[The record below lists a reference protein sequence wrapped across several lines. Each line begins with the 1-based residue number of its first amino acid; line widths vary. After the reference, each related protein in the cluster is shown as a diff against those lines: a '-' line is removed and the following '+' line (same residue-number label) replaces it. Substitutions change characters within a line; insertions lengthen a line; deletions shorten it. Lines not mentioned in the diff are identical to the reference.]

1 VLATSSG
8 PPLGSPCIPSK
19 QLPGAV
25 VDPTTGSASR
35 NYVTVAPSIAGN
47 PETGLIATA
56 TIQSPLPIG
65 SPTGPTTVAVPA
77 QPVKTAAQQ
86 NADYSTTAQGIADQ
100 LNAYQQQEIA
110 AASSTAFDNPS
121 AAIATLLNTPQ
132 YTATNF
138 YEPVGPPLAGAV
150 AVSEDATTWT
160 MRETV
165 YVQVGRVVHDKLRIG
180 PVGLPLYGPE
190 YCSELLVVAVDPP
203 RLDAQVGTSVPSFTA
218 QVNQIADALWHS
230 FRRGG
235 IVSEPANGSPTFVG
249 VPTCVGL
256 DTGLPT
262 GSRTPNPFTL
272 TLPLSLRGVAGQLPV
287 AVFGRVAV
295 AIVADGV
302 HWDFHDASGDT
313 TVHGQDS
320 TDPTAPN
327 GMPTYDAAAGTWPDV
342 DAKCAV
348 YHQYRGLAPAPGV
361 VVTASEHF
369 HIEVS
374 GVYSTGAASPVS
386 FAYTYEPPDS
396 PVLWSTGPY
405 PVYQIEA
412 VPYAPAP
419 T

>member
-1 VLATSSG
+1 MT
-8 PPLGSPCIPSK
+8 
-19 QLPGAV
+19 
-25 VDPTTGSASR
+25 
-35 NYVTVAPSIAGN
+35 GN
-47 PETGLIATA
+47 PETGLTATA

-65 SPTGPTTVAVPA
+65 SSSGPTSVTVPA
-77 QPVKTAAQQ
+77 EPVKTAAQQ
-86 NADYSTTAQGIADQ
+86 NADYAAAAQGIADQ

-110 AASSTAFDNPS
+110 AASDSAFQNPS
-121 AAIATLLNTPQ
+121 AAIAALLKTPQ
-132 YTATNF
+132 YTASNF
-138 YEPVGPPLAGAV
+138 YEPVGPPVAGAQ
-150 AVSEDATTWT
+150 ATSEDATTWT

-165 YVQVGRVVHDKLRIG
+165 YVQVGRVVHDKVRLG
-180 PVGLPLYGPE
+180 PLGLPVYGPE
-190 YCSELLVVAVDPP
+190 YCSELSVVATDP
-203 RLDAQVGTSVPSFTA
+203 LHLETQVGTTVPSFTA

-235 IVSEPANGSPTFVG
+235 IVSEPANGSPTYVG

-272 TLPLSLRGVAGQLPV
+272 TLPLSLSGVAGQL
-287 AVFGRVAV
+287 AVTVSGRVAV

-302 HWDFHDASGDT
+302 QWDFHDPSGDAN
-313 TVHGQDS
+313 VHGQSS
-320 TDPTAPN
+320 TDPTPPN
-327 GMPTYDAAAGTWPDV
+327 GTPTFDVATGTWPDA
-342 DAKCAV
+342 DARCAV
-348 YHQYRGLAPAPGV
+348 YHQYRGLAAAPGIPI
-361 VVTASEHF
+361 TASEHF

-374 GVYSTGAASPVS
+374 GAYSTGAAAPVS

-412 VPYAPAP
+412 VPYAPTP